1 MSKFKVGDMVAP
13 VDTPNVYFGC
23 IASIGHD
30 SAFVKI
36 PPNYDS
42 GFVVRLVSLALYQEL
57 PNMSDD
63 EIYDM
68 LKPKMKNSNVWSHG
82 YRVVAYNDGY
92 HLVREDNDVINAI
105 ALAYRS
111 GYLRAKKGRPF
122 KIGGEKE

>member
-1 MSKFKVGDMVAP
+1 MSKFKVGDKVAP
-13 VDTPNVYFGC
+13 VDTPTVYFGY

-36 PPNYDS
+36 PPNYES

-57 PNMSDD
+57 PDMSDD

-68 LKPKMKNSNVWSHG
+68 LKPKMDKAGVFMIKMYNSVK
-82 YRVVAYNDGY
+82 
-92 HLVREDNDVINAI
+92 AI